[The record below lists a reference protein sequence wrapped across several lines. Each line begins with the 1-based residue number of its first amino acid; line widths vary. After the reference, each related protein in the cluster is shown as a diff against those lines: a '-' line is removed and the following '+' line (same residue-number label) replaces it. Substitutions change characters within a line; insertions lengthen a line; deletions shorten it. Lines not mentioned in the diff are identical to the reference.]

1 MGSNIRTALVTIA
14 IGDHHQREFETYA
27 LPSLR
32 AYAQKHDYELIA
44 ITEPFAP
51 IDPNSSKTIHWHKI
65 LLGQVPAIKAFD
77 RVIWIDTDIV
87 INSRLAPDIT
97 EDVPVEKIGIVEL
110 SDNPQIEAATETL
123 NTLYNI
129 VLREHFDD
137 VHEFV
142 KPDVKIKDQY
152 KRADLTPTPD
162 KFCNTGVFVFSPKHH
177 NEFFA
182 QTFLKYDKNFDD
194 FENTP
199 LSFEI
204 FSNNLNHGIDPRFN
218 TLWSDELSLK
228 YPFLAR
234 RDILEDFYYRVK
246 NNKSINEGLYA
257 QWYTWC
263 TNASFQSAY
272 FLHFS
277 GGRNNPLTKVPMRYV
292 KTDAENVFGATFP
305 EYYGD
310 ILNAKPTQHGSPFS
324 HRKIDDE

>member
-44 ITEPFAP
+44 ITKPFAP

-177 NEFFA
+177 NEF
-182 QTFLKYDKNFDD
+182 LRK
-194 FENTP
+194 
-199 LSFEI
+199 
-204 FSNNLNHGIDPRFN
+204 
-218 TLWSDELSLK
+218 
-228 YPFLAR
+228 
-234 RDILEDFYYRVK
+234 
-246 NNKSINEGLYA
+246 
-257 QWYTWC
+257 
-263 TNASFQSAY
+263 
-272 FLHFS
+272 HF
-277 GGRNNPLTKVPMRYV
+277 
-292 KTDAENVFGATFP
+292 
-305 EYYGD
+305 
-310 ILNAKPTQHGSPFS
+310 
-324 HRKIDDE
+324 